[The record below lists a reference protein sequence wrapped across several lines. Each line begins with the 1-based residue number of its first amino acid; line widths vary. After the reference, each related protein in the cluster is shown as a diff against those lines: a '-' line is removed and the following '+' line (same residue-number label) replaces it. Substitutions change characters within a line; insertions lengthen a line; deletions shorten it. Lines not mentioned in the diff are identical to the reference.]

1 MNTNI
6 CHFIPFH
13 SDYNSIHTINL
24 VYETEH
30 KISKSLQSQ
39 GLYRV
44 HYICSG
50 FGKLHLPGRELNLTN
65 GDILFTF
72 PDSSY
77 YIEPTSDDFSYM
89 YISYIGTRANMI
101 MEKMRISR
109 ENFIIAE
116 CYEVKDFWEKAIS
129 ADSDVSEWMAESV
142 LLYTFSYLY
151 TKSNI
156 KTDEKKI
163 KSSLPDMIKKYI
175 DDNFTDERM
184 SLKFLSESL
193 SYSPKYI
200 SAIFKKHF
208 GAGVAEYITTIRI
221 QHAMN
226 LISQGFSAISDIAAQ
241 CGYSSAQYFS
251 KVFRQKCGMSAKEF
265 MKSKIA

>member
-1 MNTNI
+1 MNSNI

-13 SDYNSIHTINL
+13 SDYNSIHTVNL

-50 FGKLHLPGRELNLTN
+50 IGKLHLPGREHTLKN

-77 YIEPTSDDFSYM
+77 YIEPESDDFSYM

-101 MEKMRISR
+101 MEKVGINH
-109 ENFIIAE
+109 EKFIIAE
-116 CYEVKDFWEKAIS
+116 CDEVKAFWEKAIS
-129 ADSDVSEWMAESV
+129 ADSDVSEWMSESV
-142 LLYTFSYLY
+142 LLYTFSYLR
-151 TKSNI
+151 TKLNI
-156 KTDEKKI
+156 KTDEKEI

-184 SLKFLSESL
+184 SLNFLSESL

-200 SAIFKKHF
+200 STVFKKHF
-208 GAGVAEYITTIRI
+208 GVGVSEYITTIRI
-221 QHAMN
+221 QHALN
-226 LISQGFSAISDIAAQ
+226 LMSQGFSAISDIAAQ
-241 CGYSSAQYFS
+241 CGYSDARYFS
-251 KVFRQKCGMSAKEF
+251 KVFRQKCSMSAKEF
-265 MKSKIA
+265 MKSKLA